1 MILMPGHNAIS
12 VVVPRSP
19 RASLVLAFLLPLL
32 SGVVGQRYA
41 STGRADLNQ
50 LTLMSIGRMPSPV
63 STMSTMSAALGGSLQ
78 RAHAMAAKPRP
89 QPQASADVSPA
100 VAAKAAAPEATTT
113 TRQPMAAKVV
123 DVKAMLRTLW
133 GLRRGTISSD
143 EVSRL
148 PRTGTLRLEAL
159 HLNESIE
166 VQPFDAQQEPD
177 PAAMAQI
184 GHAMRCRITGTE
196 IAIDT
201 QLVALLTRLHTLYGK
216 PIQLISGHRQ
226 PDTIGTKRTSQHTLG
241 KAADIRIPGVSIE
254 ELRRVAM
261 KLGARGVGL
270 YPEKGFVH
278 VDMREKVRYSWVY
291 TEARGEQPDFGAPRR
306 AAAARALPAETES
319 ESDAS
324 EHEVDAE
331 PHTERGQAE

>member
-1 MILMPGHNAIS
+1 MILVPGHNAIS

-78 RAHAMAAKPRP
+78 RAHAMAATPRP
-89 QPQASADVSPA
+89 QPSAALPPA
-100 VAAKAAAPEATTT
+100 AAAPEATSTT
-113 TRQPMAAKVV
+113 PQPMAANVV
-123 DVKAMLRTLW
+123 DVKAMLRTLS

-148 PRTGTLRLEAL
+148 PRTGVLRLEAL

-166 VQPFDAQQEPD
+166 VQPFDAQQEPN

-226 PDTIGTKRTSQHTLG
+226 PNTIGTKRTSQHTLG

-278 VDMREKVRYSWVY
+278 VDMRDKVRYSWIY

-324 EHEVDAE
+324 EHDVDAE
-331 PHTERGQAE
+331 PQTERGQAE